1 MEIEKKLETIKN
13 YNRNADF
20 IHAKQLL
27 SSLLSNVENKNN
39 IELIIELGQMYAG
52 INNYEKSK
60 KCFLRVLKTN
70 KDNLYALFGI
80 CRCYIALNS
89 LTAVKKTM
97 KSIMQTL
104 KEKSKKEE
112 YNITIDS
119 FFKDIIYNKILNEKY
134 KNADDKN
141 SWLRFI
147 INNINEISMKEK
159 ISLIKD
165 FSLFYRGKREFKKE
179 EKLFASI
186 IAKDNS
192 VIEINEMF
200 IDLLNSQGKYK
211 EAYKKIKT
219 LKLKNKNK
227 TVNYIVNNLIN
238 IEMNSEKEIE
248 NMDIDSMLSFYFK
261 LKKIKYLQNDSYF
274 IQKLNSL
281 VFQIL
286 VLIRQQNYKVR
297 EEIYIKMLRQTGK
310 KYFNIR
316 NSMLNEIEWNKKEL
330 ILKSKPRVVQAMLTN
345 KCNSKCK
352 MCSINKDHKWEL
364 TNTGFKNISEILKYA
379 DSVTWQGGEVQ
390 FCKQF
395 TELVQIARKY
405 NVSQHIITNG
415 INWDEN
421 LLKEVMHGDM
431 NIAVS
436 VDGFD
441 ADTYEYIRG
450 VNGFDKMQEFMSM
463 FNKHRTNQNR
473 LKMYTTVMNI
483 NVSQLL
489 NIPDFVNKN
498 KIDEVVVSP
507 LKKLVDN
514 DFFYK
519 ENMFFEKDG
528 STLLKYNE
536 KIKKVNEVVDKLSN
550 ELSMTKTKF
559 VSYLPKICDNKTLN
573 NRSSDGLVCNESCS
587 ETENIFCP
595 APWKHISIIEKGLVV
610 PTYSCGQS
618 LVFGNINSDNIL
630 KKWNS
635 EQMQN
640 IRKDIVNSC
649 AEKWCGRCKSL
660 SC

>member
-1 MEIEKKLETIKN
+1 MITEKELEIIRQ
-13 YNRNADF
+13 YNRDGNFAMSKKMISKLLSDDKYKNN
-20 IHAKQLL
+20 IAVILEAGQLL
-27 SSLLSNVENKNN
+27 SGQLKFNNAIYYFKKALELENFNIYALTGLCKCLIFLNKFSEITKTIKIIKKTLNN
-39 IELIIELGQMYAG
+39 NRIEREKIFAYILKEIFYGKIS
-52 INNYEKSK
+52 KSK
-60 KCFLRVLKTN
+60 LSVR
-70 KDNLYALFGI
+70 
-80 CRCYIALNS
+80 
-89 LTAVKKTM
+89 
-97 KSIMQTL
+97 
-104 KEKSKKEE
+104 KEKGFMK
-112 YNITIDS
+112 
-119 FFKDIIYNKILNEKY
+119 IIL
-134 KNADDKN
+134 
-141 SWLRFI
+141 
-147 INNINEISMKEK
+147 NNINELGIREKTDISAQ
-159 ISLIKD
+159 ICLY
-165 FSLFYRGKREFKKE
+165 YRQKSEFKKE
-179 EKLFASI
+179 EIFLKNI
-186 IAKDNS
+186 IAFDRLNP
-192 VIEINEMF
+192 EINKMY
-200 IDLLNSQGKYK
+200 IDSLIVLQKYRKAYEYIGLMNSDDKP
-211 EAYKKIKT
+211 
-219 LKLKNKNK
+219 KL
-227 TVNYIVNNLIN
+227 TEYIINNVIRIN
-238 IEMNSEKEIE
+238 IGDNINFDELS
-248 NMDIDSMLSFYFK
+248 IDSMLNCYFK
-261 LKKIKYLQNDSYF
+261 LSNLKYLKKNVDF

-281 VFQIL
+281 LFKIL

-316 NSMLNEIEWNKKEL
+316 NSMLNEIEWNKKEI
-330 ILKSKPRVVQAMLTN
+330 ILKSKPRVVQVMLTN
-345 KCNSKCK
+345 ECNSKCK
-352 MCSINKDHKWEL
+352 MCSINKEHKWEL
-364 TNTGFKNISEILKYA
+364 TNTGFKNISAILKYA

-395 TELVQIARKY
+395 TELVRIARKY

-450 VNGFDKMQEFMSM
+450 VNGFYKMQEFMSV
-463 FNKHRTNQNR
+463 FNKHRTNRNR

-483 NVSQLL
+483 NVSQLV

-498 KIDEVVVSP
+498 KIDEVVISP

-528 STLLKYNE
+528 STLVKYDE
-536 KIKKVNEVVDKLSN
+536 KIKKVNSIVDKLSN

-559 VSYLPKICDNKTLN
+559 VSYLPKICDNKTVN
-573 NRSSDGLVCNESCS
+573 NQSSDVLVCNESCS
-587 ETENIFCP
+587 ETENIFCQ

-610 PTYSCGQS
+610 PSYSCGQS

-640 IRKDIVNSC
+640 VRKDIINSC
-649 AEKWCGRCKSL
+649 AEKWCGRCKSVG
-660 SC
+660 C